1 MGKGRPRQFYRQ
13 EVPKG
18 VVKVVRAQ
26 CADYNRKKI
35 AIKSGTLTEEIKRCY
50 EATNEA
56 INDALN
62 DIEEACRGEFLIDIA
77 ENRGYYRSQINWMLS
92 EGAYYRRK
100 AKAVYDIAHKLCLI

>member
-1 MGKGRPRQFYRQ
+1 MRKGRPKQFYKNEIPR
-13 EVPKG
+13 EII
-18 VVKVVRAQ
+18 KVVRAQ

-35 AIKSGTLTEEIKRCY
+35 AIKSGTLTDEIKRCY

-56 INDALN
+56 INEALL
-62 DIEEACRGEFLIDIA
+62 DIEESCRGEFLIDIA

-100 AKAVYDIAHKLCLI
+100 AKAVYDIAHRLYLI